1 MEKDK
6 WKNFINENKSEFE
19 NEFPSENLWD
29 KIESGLKKK
38 QPKMVPLRTVITYAA
53 AAVLVLSVG
62 LIWLMKSNTSQETK
76 LQAKTE
82 KEESYFLA
90 SISPEY
96 AEVENYYVS
105 RIDRAMTEL
114 KEYTPDEEMMQAVK
128 DLDLEFKRLQ
138 KEMSENVNRSEI
150 IEAMIEN
157 YRLKLDLLEQILEA
171 MEEDQ
176 SQETQELKA
185 V

>member
-1 MEKDK
+1 
-6 WKNFINENKSEFE
+6 
-19 NEFPSENLWD
+19 
-29 KIESGLKKK
+29 
-38 QPKMVPLRTVITYAA
+38 
-53 AAVLVLSVG
+53 
-62 LIWLMKSNTSQETK
+62 
-76 LQAKTE
+76 
-82 KEESYFLA
+82 
-90 SISPEY
+90 
-96 AEVENYYVS
+96 
-105 RIDRAMTEL
+105 MTEL